1 MAESEGFALHTL
13 GAPNIRGEPKFPHIL
28 MAESE
33 GFEPPDRANGQWF
46 SKPPHSTALP
56 TLHCLKFFKRINYT
70 EFENNSQTRITFN
83 KFCR

>member
-1 MAESEGFALHTL
+1 
-13 GAPNIRGEPKFPHIL
+13 

-56 TLHCLKFFKRINYT
+56 TLHCLEFFKRVNYT
-70 EFENNSQTRITFN
+70 EFVKNSQLKIILPLTEKRS
-83 KFCR
+83 FCIICTEF